1 MTNIDIDHINKQEVP
16 TGSITVERLNEFVF
30 GLSRFVQG
38 ASKESIDQFQ
48 SAEASNSFRSFI
60 KTPSKGALFVYKMIS
75 EQDETTLTF
84 RILLN
89 TVPRLTHVSSIL
101 ALLKDTGP
109 IKSERD
115 LQIINVPITEFVE
128 KSLVGYLKDLV
139 SQTVGTFFEAFTR
152 ENQQTHNLSPSF
164 TTTKRK
170 IAELTLALE
179 QFQQEIKVPELL
191 KFTHATV
198 REALAQSVSTGESRP
213 PVDFINSALIENPE
227 YINEIHSI
235 VNNWIR
241 LAQQITHLSHE
252 PDDGSSEDEVRF
264 WITLEHV
271 LILLKTQLE
280 SPEVT
285 VSLEV
290 LKKAKRFSATVS
302 FIPDTGISQALSI
315 ASQYTPFLKEIPMQ
329 SFITATDI
337 QKLQES
343 VSDVF
348 YSLRKLKSTE
358 YPVPRALIWIETFSK
373 DIKKKLQLI
382 IEQYHLMFLPF
393 DEFIQKT
400 ASIERF
406 FVNLHEQLQLFIE
419 LARLVVRKR
428 SEKYLLIKVNLQT
441 DEMEEQLQYVK
452 RFRSSHHDLYNII
465 HHITSV
471 QTMVNSSDLFRALE
485 LAYEPMKNLNCID
498 TSSEGKASFSA
509 AEAIYTAR
517 KEQIE
522 AQLIGIFRDRMD
534 LASTFSQMIQAYQS
548 FSFLLSR
555 ASVVYAVQDHRLQL
569 LKFFK
574 DEVTQVSLQLSHD
587 SSLESLLQL
596 RGVTRMSHAMLNSI
610 HLINKLEKLVAK
622 LELVLGNDWNQYP
635 DGQKLQ
641 ADIFNLKSR
650 LNTQEIYSQWLER
663 YKGLDE
669 DLLHNKPVLRIVKN
683 ITTDHLQVFVNF
695 EDKNFQFSKDIES
708 LINMGFDVPQNLIRA
723 NKKIK
728 QILPI
733 VTGLSLSLLLFA
745 SIMKTVD
752 QYEMFQ
758 ILLRPAIEQIV
769 QQISHILD
777 TTWDIVL
784 KAQDLKYLVQ
794 TESKPI
800 EIQVFDLII
809 KTQDDIYQA
818 YRQLESLIIFKTKLH
833 ELFVKLKE
841 CPFSLISIKGALSLF
856 QKIVNDLSIHYNNEV
871 MSNFASFLNNEL
883 LEALRKKAAHE
894 LERWRDHFTNQT
906 SECTI
911 KSKHIVEIE
920 KRQVS
925 IVPPLQYFKT
935 ICVQELGQLIEV
947 VQEQEM
953 LISGSKSEINKFS
966 FVSDLLYEDIV
977 LCLESLER
985 SYHLAITYFN
995 TWYECES
1002 LWHLNLQ
1009 DVVSQ
1014 LNNEIELWSTFV
1026 LEFNSARLT
1035 IDQPTYRQGPLF
1047 INCEQVYD
1055 RVTSKYDQWQ
1065 SDILLRFAELLEET
1079 GLSLRSSLSE
1089 ARAKLESRSIDP
1101 RNMKST
1107 IRLIVDITEV
1117 QENIP
1122 SWNRHVQLYESGQK
1136 ILQRSRTNQ
1145 KNQSLSH
1152 HQLFSDFM
1160 SVSDLL
1166 TSRLTSLEKLHNNIA
1181 EDLESEAS
1189 TLSEKI
1195 EYTKNKWNL
1204 EKPISG
1210 KMKPMDA
1217 LESLKIFQK
1226 LFTDLEEEAQRV
1238 NAAISLLKIPLRPA
1252 FDLQDCR
1259 IEFND
1264 LESVWRTIETI
1275 NVDIEHIRRE
1285 KWLNL
1290 KIVTLQQ
1297 ALEEISLKGKSTP
1310 VAIRQYLAFEEVLNE
1325 IKRLTEAVVILNELK
1340 NPNIKLRHW
1349 NQLFELLER
1358 SPIALEELT
1367 IGTLWDLDLCSS
1379 RGPIQ
1384 ALVEQA
1390 NGEGSIEDSLSKLDS
1405 TYQSLFFETILYKGK
1420 YKIIKGWDRLFQQ
1433 CSDDI
1438 NLLASIHHSTHYKT
1452 FRHEVITWEDK
1463 LNELYRIL
1471 DTWVD
1476 VQKQWVYLN
1485 GIFDESVDIQRL
1497 LPLEYS
1503 RFRNVSL
1510 EFTSLGQNLGFLVLQ
1525 IREEKGLANKLNTL
1539 QKALQVIKRS
1549 LSKFLE
1555 GQRDIYSRFYFLGD
1569 DDLIELIGQSNNLLI
1584 VSKHIQKLFPGVST
1598 LIQQDTKVIGL
1609 KSPEQEVFYLN
1620 SPVLAQGAEL
1630 VSFLQ
1635 LLEEEIKCSLSSYI
1649 TEALSTWNK
1658 CISDPC
1664 NDSLLLHLLESF
1676 PGQAIIVGLQ
1686 LLWTNVIELNF
1697 LPPVEAEKNYSKILR
1712 TVSKLVL
1719 GEINHILRRKLE
1731 SIIIE
1736 LLHQANFIS
1745 EWTQQEISLS
1755 SPEWSLQQ
1763 RFYFD
1768 SLSTTTTQIIVKQG
1782 LACFQYGYEYL
1793 GIPPRLVY
1801 TPLTHK
1807 AFISMT
1813 QSLDQKL
1820 STSLVGP
1827 AGTGKT
1833 ETVKALGNNL
1843 GRMVLVFNC
1852 DELFDFQAVNRILLG
1867 ICRVGAWACFDEF
1880 NRLDTSTLS
1889 ALSTEIAKIQ
1899 FALQS
1904 SSAVEVEILNSFTAI
1919 NKASSIFITSNPD
1932 YSGRSIMPENLK
1944 DKYRVINLLQPD
1956 LHMIVQ
1962 VQLTTQGF
1970 RNAQSITSAITPFFE
1985 QMKQFCTDQI
1995 HYDFGLR
2002 AFKGLLANCG
2012 ARRRRISTPSSDA
2025 FTEEAEFKLVLDS
2038 LEKII
2043 LPKLVEED
2051 EKWFNTSIKKFKY
2064 YSESTQEP
2072 NNLAKKI
2079 HDLAKDNGF
2088 NTGSKWLKKLTQ
2100 MHDIQTVNNGVIL
2113 VGPSGSGKTT
2123 ARRLLLQAMK
2133 EDENGAD
2140 NICHIINAKVLK
2152 KEELIGSLD
2161 ITTRE
2166 WTDGV
2171 FTSLL
2176 RQVNL
2181 NLRGESRKRVWFVF
2195 DGAIDP
2201 VWIESL
2207 NSVLDDN
2214 KVLTLPSGER
2224 LFFPNNCRVIFE
2236 VESLNNAT
2244 SATISRCGIVW
2255 FGQSLFSV
2263 HDVVEYEICRLVD
2276 PTTQNA
2282 TNNLMENT
2290 QPALISA
2297 TLEMFATELRK
2308 HLRGNLLNS
2317 LIESVQYDFH
2327 VENFSHSRVLTT
2339 LFALLRQQLNRLLD
2353 YLRVNSSLT
2362 NFSFTKFIRRS
2373 LLVALIWSFAG
2384 DSTDDVSAKLE
2395 KLLLGSPMFL
2405 EDAPFLG
2412 PIINNVC
2419 ELPDGQWRNYESEIS
2434 VSPCIDISQPNSQ
2447 VNTVDTIRNEKL
2459 ISGLLSINRPIL
2471 LVGPPGSGKTMSIC
2485 SVLRKSSRVIFV
2497 AMNFSKE
2504 TLPSTLI
2511 KTLEQYATYKQ
2522 RGNRLILSPDIESKN
2537 VVVFC
2542 DEINLPMPD
2551 HYGVQP
2557 LIELLRQIFE
2567 YSGFWYKGNWV
2578 TLENIQFV
2586 AACNPSTDPGRNKLS
2601 PRIVGKFAVFLVD
2614 YPGRDSLLMI
2624 YRSYIDSVLRATP
2637 NLKGF
2642 CDPLAESMIEI
2653 YECSRK
2659 KFTPSQRKHYVYS
2672 PRELTRWSKGIY
2684 EAVAGSVNLELDQF
2698 LRIWVHEAIR
2708 LFCDRLTNK
2717 DEKFWCFQMIAEVA
2731 SSHFLNINK
2740 EKIFRQPMLYTRWIS
2755 GSYESVDSSEL
2766 LSFLSQR
2773 LMVYSEEETESS
2785 MVLHDDLLDHILRI
2799 ERALN
2804 QVQGHLILVG
2814 PSATGK
2820 SSLTKFV
2827 CWMNQYKFVQL
2838 STWKGY
2844 TILNFEEQLRKILV
2858 DTIKENQIVLLID
2871 ENDISDT
2878 SFIERMNNLLANAEI
2893 PGLFEGDDLNL
2904 LISLCQEA
2912 EPLLETHD
2920 EIFSWFSKIVAQRL
2934 HIVITINDP
2943 NDTTKPDLVSSPALF
2958 NRCVVNWLGDWSVS
2972 TLKQVCAAQL
2982 ENLDLTN
2989 YEGSESPG
2997 DIFRNNIN
3005 EAFAKIHSSVEFSE
3019 ITAGHYQA
3027 FLGTFVKLVNE
3038 QGEKMQDK
3046 QNHRNMGLD
3055 KIKESVLE
3063 VELLK
3068 EQLSLKGDEL
3078 KAKNAEANKTLDTML
3093 FEQNEAEKKQEVSI
3107 QIQKSL
3113 EIQEKRIRE
3122 RQEIV
3127 AQDLAIAEPAIVEAQ
3142 QGVKNIKKQHLTE
3155 LRSMLNPPEAIK
3167 LTLEAV
3173 AVLLGFEVANW
3184 REVLSVIRKDDFIAS
3199 IVHFNGDEQI
3209 TPELSSYMEDT
3220 YFNHPNFNFESV
3232 NRASKACGPLLL
3244 WVQAQLKYSQVIEK
3258 VSPLRD
3264 EMLFLEEEASD
3275 ARARLIALNEMI
3287 EELEGSINGYK
3298 LQYAG
3303 LIREIEN
3310 IKQQME
3316 TVENTLLRSVSLLES
3331 LAAERDRWSMSKSEF
3346 FDRRKTLVGDCLI
3359 SAAFIAYC
3367 GFYGEET
3374 RRALIRKWKTVLE
3387 LLNISFRNS
3396 HTIVNHLGVFGDLV
3410 SWEAFGL
3417 PRDNISIENMIILS
3431 QSSKFPFIIDPSG
3444 KIQNVL
3450 TNCISDQPPIVTSF
3464 QDRSF
3469 VRQLENALRF
3479 GSTIILQDAEHYD
3492 PIIRPI
3498 LGNSFERI
3506 GGRKLIKIGEHK
3518 IDFSPK
3524 FKLILISKDP
3534 SVIIPS
3540 YVASRTTILNFTI
3553 TENSVVSQVLN
3564 NVLKIRYPVVD
3575 DQRIEVIKINSDYQI
3590 QLRSL
3595 EDELL
3600 DKLSESEGNLLENS
3614 ELLKTLESLK
3624 QESKQLSEKIK
3635 DTENVITTI
3644 DELKNKYTSFA
3655 HHCSKIFRVLQ
3666 ALSKLNGLYQVSVD
3680 YMMNIC
3686 IHVLQISQDTNSLA
3700 SIIKKLYQEVFKRSR
3715 VSIKDSHENVFILM
3729 LLSSYFGPSH
3739 RFVEQVLEPL
3749 SSAPVINAT
3758 EFVKLL
3764 STGMDV
3770 KSEESQSNWLE
3781 DSVELGD
3788 QDQLEKPLLA
3798 CSLLTEKAT
3807 LKLSFSD
3814 AITQI
3819 LFDGIVPYSFSD
3831 IATSSAD
3838 NLVILCTTGHADVTT
3853 NVQFLAAE
3861 SNVDLKIVSMGV
3873 EESVMMAKKEL
3884 SILDDSW
3891 LLLENVQ
3898 MSPSILTAIIEVF
3911 ESNTLTKKIFMTCNE
3926 NSKIPV
3932 PLLKMAKLVMIAELP
3947 DLSSYLRTI
3956 FNGQLYC
3963 MKSPLP
3969 FEKTHVLM
3977 LAGWLHYVIQE
3988 RMRYAPLGFSK
3999 KYDFGRTDLVSA
4011 LFVIDK
4017 WIGSVSK
4024 ERTNI
4029 NPDQIPWDAIKYI
4042 ITEIVYGAQLENEED
4057 RKIVS
4062 TLTSH
4067 LFRSFSFDDE
4077 FHLITT
4083 KNVKCLALPDHKSVD
4098 SYIEWCELL
4107 PKHIPMKWIGLD
4119 NTVANDAQQLEIR
4132 SNLTDTIMLLSE
4144 VNIDKH

>member
-1 MTNIDIDHINKQEVP
+1 MTTIDIPHINKQESP
-16 TGSITVERLNEFVF
+16 IGSITVERLSEFVF

-38 ASKESIDQFQ
+38 ASKECRDQFQ
-48 SAEASNSFRSFI
+48 SAEASNSFKAFI
-60 KTPSKGALFVYKMIS
+60 ETPSKGALFVYKMIS
-75 EQDETTLTF
+75 QQDETILIF
-84 RILLN
+84 RVLHN

-109 IKSERD
+109 IKNERD

-128 KSLVGYLKDLV
+128 RSLVGYLKDLV
-139 SQTVGTFFEAFTR
+139 SQTVGTFFDAFTR

-170 IAELTLALE
+170 ISELTLALE
-179 QFQQEIKVPELL
+179 QFQQEIKAPELL
-191 KFTHATV
+191 RYTHTTV
-198 REALAQSVSTGESRP
+198 REALAQSASTGESRP
-213 PVDFINSALIENPE
+213 PVDFIDSALIENPE

-252 PDDGSSEDEVRF
+252 PDDGSSDDEVRF

-271 LILLKTQLE
+271 LIRLKTQLE

-315 ASQYTPFLKEIPMQ
+315 TSQYTPFLKEIPMQ
-329 SFITATDI
+329 SFIAATDI
-337 QKLQES
+337 QKLQEAI
-343 VSDVF
+343 SDVF
-348 YSLRKLKSTE
+348 HSLRKLKSTD
-358 YPVPRALIWIETFSK
+358 YPVPRALLWIETFSK

-382 IEQYHLMFLPF
+382 IEHYHLMSLPF
-393 DEFIQKT
+393 DDFILKT
-400 ASIERF
+400 ASIESF
-406 FVNLHEQLQLFIE
+406 FVSLHEQLQLFIE

-428 SEKYLLIKVNLQT
+428 SEKYLLIKVNLHT

-452 RFRSSHHDLYNII
+452 KFRSSHHDLYNII

-485 LAYEPMKNLNCID
+485 FAYEPMKNLNCID
-498 TSSEGKASFSA
+498 TSSEGTISFSA
-509 AEAIYTAR
+509 AEAIYKAR

-534 LASTFSQMIQAYQS
+534 LASTFTQMIQVHQT
-548 FSFLLSR
+548 FSFLLTR
-555 ASVVYAVQDHRLQL
+555 PSVVYAVQDHRLQL

-574 DEVTQVSLQLSHD
+574 DEVTQMSLQLSRD
-587 SSLESLLQL
+587 TPLESLLQL
-596 RGVTRMSHAMLNSI
+596 RGVTRISHAMLNSI
-610 HLINKLEKLVAK
+610 HLGNKLEQLVAK
-622 LELVLGNDWNQYP
+622 LELVLGNDWSQYP

-641 ADIFNLKSR
+641 ADISSLESR
-650 LNTQEIYSQWLER
+650 LNTPEIYSQWFLR
-663 YKGLDE
+663 YKDLDE
-669 DLLHNKPVLRIVKN
+669 DLLRSKPVLRIVKN
-683 ITTDHLQVFVNF
+683 IATDHLQLFVNF
-695 EDKNFQFSKDIES
+695 EDMNFQFSKDIES
-708 LINMGFDVPQNLIRA
+708 LISMGFDVPQNLIRA
-723 NKKIK
+723 NRKVK
-728 QILPI
+728 QIFPI
-733 VTGLSLSLLLFA
+733 VSGLSLSLLLFA

-758 ILLRPAIEQIV
+758 ILLRPAIEQIIE
-769 QQISHILD
+769 QISHILD
-777 TTWDIVL
+777 TTWNIVL
-784 KAQDLKYLVQ
+784 KAQELKCLVQ
-794 TESKPI
+794 TESKPK
-800 EIQVFDLII
+800 EIQVFDLIM
-809 KTQDDIYQA
+809 KTQDDIYQT
-818 YRQLESLIIFKTKLH
+818 YRQLENLIVFKSKLH
-833 ELFVKLKE
+833 ELFMKLKE
-841 CPFSLISIKGALSLF
+841 CPYTLISIKGTLSLF
-856 QKIVNDLSIHYNNEV
+856 QKIVNDLSINYNKEV
-871 MSNFASFLNNEL
+871 MSNFVSFLNDEL
-883 LEALRKKAAHE
+883 SEALRKKGTQE
-894 LERWRDHFTNQT
+894 LERWRNSFTNQT
-906 SECTI
+906 SQATI

-920 KRQVS
+920 NRQVS

-947 VQEQEM
+947 VQEQQM
-953 LISGSKSEINKFS
+953 LVSGSKSEINKFS

-977 LCLESLER
+977 LCLEALEK
-985 SYHLAITYFN
+985 SYQLANTYFN

-1014 LNNEIELWSTFV
+1014 LNNEIESWSTFV

-1035 IDQPTYRQGPLF
+1035 MDQPTYRQGPLS
-1047 INCEQVYD
+1047 INCEQIYD

-1065 SDILLRFAELLEET
+1065 GDILLRFAELLEET
-1079 GLSLRSSLSE
+1079 GLSLKSSLAE
-1089 ARAKLESRSIDP
+1089 ARMKLESRSIDP

-1107 IRLIVDITEV
+1107 IRLIVDITEI
-1117 QENIP
+1117 QEDIP
-1122 SWNRHVQLYESGQK
+1122 SWNKLVQLYESGQK

-1145 KNQSLSH
+1145 KKISLSH

-1160 SVSDLL
+1160 SVTDLL
-1166 TSRLTSLEKLHNNIA
+1166 NSRLTSLERLHDIIA

-1195 EYTKNKWNL
+1195 NHTKNKWNL
-1204 EKPISG
+1204 DKPISG
-1210 KMKPMDA
+1210 KLKPTDA
-1217 LESLKIFQK
+1217 LEALKIFEK
-1226 LFTDLEEEAQRV
+1226 LFTDLEEEAQRI
-1238 NAAISLLKIPLRPA
+1238 NSAISLLKIPIRPV
-1252 FDLQDCR
+1252 FDLQDCQ

-1264 LESVWRTIETI
+1264 LEVVWRTIETI
-1275 NVDIEHIRRE
+1275 NVDIEHLRRE

-1290 KIVTLQQ
+1290 EIVTLQQ
-1297 ALEEISLKGKSTP
+1297 GLEGLSLKGKSTP

-1325 IKRLTEAVVILNELK
+1325 IKRLIETVVILNELK

-1358 SPIALEELT
+1358 SPVAVEELT
-1367 IGTLWDLDLCSS
+1367 IGTLWDLDLCSCK
-1379 RGPIQ
+1379 RTIQ
-1384 ALVEQA
+1384 DLVEQA
-1390 NGEGSIEDSLSKLDS
+1390 NGEGTIEDSLSKLQS
-1405 TYQSLFFETILYKGK
+1405 TYQSLFFETIVYKGK

-1438 NLLASIHHSTHYKT
+1438 NLLASIHHSTHYKS

-1463 LNELYRIL
+1463 LSELYTIL
-1471 DTWVD
+1471 HVWVD
-1476 VQKQWVYLN
+1476 VQKQWIYLS

-1510 EFTSLGQNLGFLVLQ
+1510 EFTNLGQNLGLLVLQ
-1525 IREEKGLANKLNTL
+1525 IREEKGLADKLNNQ
-1539 QKALQVIKRS
+1539 QKALKVIRKS

-1555 GQRDIYSRFYFLGD
+1555 TQRDIYNRFYFLGD
-1569 DDLIELIGQSNNLLI
+1569 DDLVELIGQSSDLLI

-1598 LIQQDTKVIGL
+1598 LIQQGTKVIGL

-1620 SPVLAQGAEL
+1620 SPVLAQGVEL
-1630 VSFLQ
+1630 VNFLRV
-1635 LLEEEIKCSLSSYI
+1635 LEEEIKCSLSSYI
-1649 TEALSTWNK
+1649 TEAFSSWNNYV
-1658 CISDPC
+1658 SDPC
-1664 NDSLLLHLLESF
+1664 NDSLLLHLVESF

-1686 LLWTNVIELNF
+1686 LLWTNIIELNS
-1697 LPPVEAEKNYSKILR
+1697 LTPVEAEKNYSRMLT
-1712 TVSKLVL
+1712 TVSTLVS

-1731 SIIIE
+1731 SVIIE
-1736 LLHQANFIS
+1736 LLHQTKFIS
-1745 EWTQQEISLS
+1745 ERTEREVSLS
-1755 SPEWSLQQ
+1755 SPEWLLQQ

-1768 SLSTTTTQIIVKQG
+1768 SSSTTTTQIIVKQG
-1782 LACFQYGYEYL
+1782 LSCFQYGYEYL

-1880 NRLDTSTLS
+1880 NRLDASTLS
-1889 ALSTEIAKIQ
+1889 ALSAEIAKIQ

-1904 SSAVEVEILNSFTAI
+1904 PSAVEVEILNTFTTI
-1919 NKASSIFITSNPD
+1919 NRASSIFITSNPD
-1932 YSGRSIMPENLK
+1932 YSGRSIIPENLK
-1944 DKYRVINLLQPD
+1944 DKYRVIKLLQPD
-1956 LHMIVQ
+1956 SHMIVQ
-1962 VQLTTQGF
+1962 VHLTTQGF
-1970 RNAQSITSAITPFFE
+1970 RNAQSITSVITPFFE
-1985 QMKQFCTDQI
+1985 QMKQYCSNQV

-2002 AFKGLLANCG
+2002 AFKGVLANCG
-2012 ARRRRISTPSSDA
+2012 ARRRRSSLSSDA
-2025 FTEEAEFKLVLDS
+2025 FTEEAEFRLVLDS
-2038 LEKII
+2038 LEKIV

-2051 EKWFNTSIKKFKY
+2051 EKWFNASIKKFKY
-2064 YSESTQEP
+2064 YSDSIQEP
-2072 NNLAKKI
+2072 NSLAKKI
-2079 HDLAKDNGF
+2079 RHLAKKNGF
-2088 NTGSKWLKKLTQ
+2088 NTGSNWIKKLTQ

-2123 ARRLLLQAMK
+2123 ARRLLFQAMNEV
-2133 EDENGAD
+2133 EDGAD
-2140 NICHIINAKVLK
+2140 NICHIINAKVLR
-2152 KEELIGSLD
+2152 KEDLIGSFD
-2161 ITTRE
+2161 IVTRE

-2181 NLRGESRKRVWFVF
+2181 NLKGESCKRVWFVF

-2214 KVLTLPSGER
+2214 KVLTLASGER
-2224 LFFPNNCRVIFE
+2224 LFFPENCRVIFE

-2255 FGQSLFSV
+2255 FGESLFSI
-2263 HDVVEYEICRLVD
+2263 HDVVEYEICRLAD
-2276 PTTQNA
+2276 PTTQNE
-2282 TNNLMENT
+2282 TSNFMENT
-2290 QPALISA
+2290 QPDLISG
-2297 TLEMFATELRK
+2297 TLEMFASEIRK
-2308 HLRGNLLNS
+2308 YLKGNLLNS
-2317 LIESVQYDFH
+2317 LIESVSDDFH
-2327 VENFSHSRVLTT
+2327 VESFSRSRIFTT
-2339 LFALLRQQLNRLLD
+2339 LFALLREQLNQLLS
-2353 YLRVNSSLT
+2353 YIKVNASLT

-2373 LLVALIWSFAG
+2373 LLVALMWSFTG
-2384 DSTDDVSAKLE
+2384 DSTDDVSTKLQ
-2395 KLLLGSPMFL
+2395 KLLLDNPMFL

-2412 PIINNVC
+2412 PIMNNVC

-2434 VSPCIDISQPNSQ
+2434 YNPCIDVSQPNSQ

-2459 ISGLLSINRPIL
+2459 VSGLLSVNQPIL
-2471 LVGPPGSGKTMSIC
+2471 LVGPPGSGKTMSVC
-2485 SVLRKSSRVIFV
+2485 SVLRKSDRVIFV
-2497 AMNFSKE
+2497 GMNFSKE

-2522 RGNRLILSPDIESKN
+2522 RGNRLILSPDIESKS

-2542 DEINLPMPD
+2542 DEINLPMSD
-2551 HYGVQP
+2551 EYGVQP
-2557 LIELLRQIFE
+2557 LIELLRQMFE

-2601 PRIVGKFAVFLVD
+2601 PRIVRKFAVFLVD

-2624 YRSYIDSVLRATP
+2624 YKSFNDSVLREIP
-2637 NLKGF
+2637 NLKGL
-2642 CDPLAESMIEI
+2642 CVPLTNSMIEV
-2653 YECSRK
+2653 YEHSRK
-2659 KFTPSQRKHYVYS
+2659 KFIPSQRKHYVYS

-2684 EAVAGSVNLELDQF
+2684 EAVTGNVNMELDQF
-2698 LRIWVHEAIR
+2698 LRIWAHEAIR

-2717 DEKFWCFQMIAEVA
+2717 DEKSWCFQMIVEVA
-2731 SSHFLNINK
+2731 SRHFLNINK

-2766 LSFLSQR
+2766 LSFLTQR
-2773 LMVYSEEETESS
+2773 LMVYLEEESESP

-2827 CWMNQYKFVQL
+2827 CWMNQYTLVQL

-2858 DTIKENQIVLLID
+2858 NTIKENKIVLLID

-2893 PGLFEGDDLNL
+2893 PGLFEGDDLSL

-2943 NDTTKPDLVSSPALF
+2943 NDTRKPDLVSSPALF
-2958 NRCVVNWLGDWSVS
+2958 NRCVVNWLGDWSVP
-2972 TLKQVCAAQL
+2972 TLKQVCAVQL
-2982 ENLDLTN
+2982 EDLDLTD

-2997 DIFRNNIN
+2997 NMFRDNVI
-3005 EAFAKIHSSVEFSE
+3005 EAFVKIHLSVEFSE
-3019 ITAGHYQA
+3019 ITPGYYQT
-3027 FLGTFVKLVNE
+3027 FLETFVKLITK
-3038 QGEKMQDK
+3038 QGENMQDK

-3055 KIKESVLE
+3055 KLKQSVLE

-3078 KAKNAEANKTLDTML
+3078 QAKNAEANKTLDTML

-3155 LRSMLNPPEAIK
+3155 LRSMLNPPVAIK

-3173 AVLLGFEVANW
+3173 SVLLGFEVANW
-3184 REVLSVIRKDDFIAS
+3184 REVLAVVRKDDFIAS

-3209 TPELSSYMEDT
+3209 TPELASYMEDT
-3220 YFNHPNFNFESV
+3220 YLSRPNFNFESV

-3244 WVQAQLKYSQVIEK
+3244 WVQAQLRYSQVIEK
-3258 VSPLRD
+3258 VSPLRN

-3298 LQYAG
+3298 LQYAS
-3303 LIREIEN
+3303 LIREIEK

-3316 TVENTLLRSVSLLES
+3316 AVENTLLRSVSLLES
-3331 LAAERDRWSMSKSEF
+3331 LAAERDRWSTSNNEF
-3346 FDRRKTLVGDCLI
+3346 VDRRKTLVGDCLI

-3374 RRALIRKWKTVLE
+3374 RKALIKKWKTVLE
-3387 LLNISFRNS
+3387 LLNISCSVS
-3396 HTIVNHLGVFGDLV
+3396 HTIVNHLGVFGTLV

-3417 PRDNISIENMIILS
+3417 PRDNICIENMIILS
-3431 QSSKFPFIIDPSG
+3431 QSSRFPFIIDPSG
-3444 KIQNVL
+3444 KILNVL

-3464 QDRSF
+3464 LDRSF

-3498 LGNSFERI
+3498 LGNTFERV
-3506 GGRKLIKIGEHK
+3506 GGRKLINIGENK

-3524 FKLILISKDP
+3524 FKLVLISKDP
-3534 SVIIPS
+3534 SIIIPS

-3564 NVLKIRYPVVD
+3564 NVLRIRYPVVD
-3575 DQRIEVIKINSDYQI
+3575 DQRIEVIKINSEYQI

-3600 DKLSESEGNLLENS
+3600 DKLSESEGNILENG

-3624 QESKQLSEKIK
+3624 RESQQLSEKIK

-3644 DELKNKYTSFA
+3644 DELKDKYKTFA
-3655 HHCSKIFRVLQ
+3655 HHCSKIFQILQ
-3666 ALSKLNGLYQVSVD
+3666 ALPKLSDFYHVSVD

-3686 IHVLQISQDTNSLA
+3686 IYVLQISQDNNSLA
-3700 SIIKKLYQEVFKRSR
+3700 SIIKILYQEVFKRLR

-3729 LLSSYFGPSH
+3729 LLSSYFGPNY

-3749 SSAPVINAT
+3749 SSAPVVNAT
-3758 EFVKLL
+3758 EFVTLFSMGL
-3764 STGMDV
+3764 DV
-3770 KSEESQSNWLE
+3770 ETEGNHANWLD
-3781 DSVELGD
+3781 DSVNLKD
-3788 QDQLEKPLLA
+3788 QNQLELPLLA
-3798 CSLLTEKAT
+3798 SSLLTENAQ

-3814 AITQI
+3814 VITHI
-3819 LFDGIVPYSFSD
+3819 LFDGIVPYSLSD
-3831 IATSSAD
+3831 IATNSAD
-3838 NLVILCTTGHADVTT
+3838 SLVILCSTGHADVTA
-3853 NVQFLAAE
+3853 NVQFLASE

-3873 EESVMMAKKEL
+3873 EESVMMVKREL
-3884 SILDDSW
+3884 SILGDGW

-3911 ESNTLTKKIFMTCNE
+3911 ESKTLTKKIFMTCNE
-3926 NSKIPV
+3926 NSNIPV
-3932 PLLKMAKLVMIAELP
+3932 PLLKMAKLVMVGEVP
-3947 DLSSYLRTI
+3947 DLSSHFRTI
-3956 FNGQLYC
+3956 LNGQLYC

-3969 FEKTHVLM
+3969 FEKTHVFM

-3999 KYDFGRTDLVSA
+3999 RYDFGRTDLVSS
-4011 LFVIDK
+4011 LYVIDK
-4017 WIGSVSK
+4017 WIGSVSRD
-4024 ERTNI
+4024 RTNI
-4029 NPDQIPWDAIKYI
+4029 NPDQIPWDAIKYV
-4042 ITEIVYGAQLENEED
+4042 ITEIVYGAQLETEED

-4067 LFRSFSFDDE
+4067 LFRSFSFE
-4077 FHLITT
+4077 EGFHLVIPD
-4083 KNVKCLALPDHKSVD
+4083 NVNHLALPDHKSLD
-4098 SYIEWCELL
+4098 SYIEWCESL
-4107 PKHIPMKWIGLD
+4107 PKHTPMKWIGLD
-4119 NTVANDAQQLEIR
+4119 DTVAKDAQQR
-4132 SNLTDTIMLLSE
+4132 QMRANLIDTITLLSE